1 MPLGRLGAVV
11 GGAVA
16 PHHVRGAVAEQ
27 VLDIEIARVMG
38 DGLGREGVAEA
49 MGMTPGIPAARPNGR
64 SNCLGPMGRSRT
76 PGGKG
81 GIGRRRE
88 TPGQSDGGSAQLIC
102 QPMPN

>member
-16 PHHVRGAVAEQ
+16 AHHVRCAVAEQ

-49 MGMTPGIPAARPNGR
+49 MGMTPGDPRRAPQLPQQLLGLDGPEPHAWREGGNRAPA
-64 SNCLGPMGRSRT
+64 
-76 PGGKG
+76 
-81 GIGRRRE
+81 
-88 TPGQSDGGSAQLIC
+88 
-102 QPMPN
+102 

>member
-16 PHHVRGAVAEQ
+16 AHHVRGAVAEQ

-49 MGMTPGIPAARPNGR
+49 MGMTPGISAARPNGR

-81 GIGRRRE
+81 ESGAGVRRLVSRMAAV
-88 TPGQSDGGSAQLIC
+88 PS
-102 QPMPN
+102 